1 MAALDPVVG
10 NALNDV
16 LLANAASGS
25 VNLIIGSITYT
36 APYACRFDSVLGVA
50 GTAGTVIA
58 GTSSVAINGLF
69 ANASASVTNV
79 PTKANTAA
87 ISITTTSA
95 TGSPWNGVEIF
106 DANATTPKRILFG
119 PTAGLAKAF
128 ASGDILSIPIGNMS
142 LTTT

>member
-25 VNLIIGSITYT
+25 TNLTIGTVT
-36 APYACRFDSVLGVA
+36 FVAPYNCRFMATA
-50 GTAGTVIA
+50 GTAAANGTAIT
-58 GTSSVAINGLF
+58 GTSSVGINGSV
-69 ANASASVTNV
+69 ANASASVSNV
-79 PTKANTAA
+79 PTKSNTAA

-95 TGSPWNGVEIF
+95 AGSPWNGIEIW
-106 DANATTPKRILFG
+106 DSTGTPKRVLFG
-119 PTAGLAKAF
+119 PTTNLAKTF
-128 ASGDILSIPIGNMS
+128 ASGDILSIPIANLT

>member
-10 NALNDV
+10 NAFNDV

-36 APYACRFDSVLGVA
+36 APYACRFDATLGTA
-50 GTAGTVIA
+50 ATAGTVIT

-69 ANASASVTNV
+69 TNASASVTNV
-79 PTKANTAA
+79 PTKANTGA

-95 TGSPWNGVEIF
+95 AGSPWNGIEIF
-106 DANATTPKRILFG
+106 DANATPKRILFG

-128 ASGDILSIPIGNMS
+128 ASGDILSIPIANLS